1 MVVAQEHYA
10 SLSCLVE
17 FCKLNRFPTKQ
28 CIEAFSA
35 RVVLQAYDSI
45 RLHHWIQL
53 PQSLLNFDDT
63 LLRTT
68 AKTNTALA
76 VCQLVERMYV

>member
-28 CIEAFSA
+28 WIEAFFCTRCA
-35 RVVLQAYDSI
+35 AGLRL
-45 RLHHWIQL
+45 RLHQWIQL
-53 PQSLLNFDDT
+53 QQSLLNFDDT

-68 AKTNTALA
+68 AKTNAALA